1 MNQEF
6 HSLLRFLV
14 RGGGAG
20 ILLGIAL
27 GAVAPAIQAAE
38 QEAASINEIW
48 QSLYDDKRK
57 PFIMQRWPENWL
69 EIHPDDAAA
78 RGIES
83 GDRVRVENNDVLI
96 QTGGFVSVDSSD
108 PSYTGLEKAGHIRV
122 GKGALEA
129 VALVTDAVRPG
140 VTWTYF
146 LNTDSDANSLA
157 PRVPDPMTNRYRFKL
172 GKGKIRRTGES
183 KFKKS
188 FTEATFKSRI
198 IT

>member
-1 MNQEF
+1 MVIAF
-6 HSLLRFLV
+6 KTHS
-14 RGGGAG
+14 GKA
-20 ILLGIAL
+20 ILNKSPWEMFGDFYERIEPKGDELWVTCGR
-27 GAVAPAIQAAE
+27 
-38 QEAASINEIW
+38 INEIW
-48 QSLYDDKRK
+48 QSLYDDDRK

-69 EIHPDDAAA
+69 EIHPVDAAA

-146 LNTDSDANSLA
+146 LNLGSDANSLA

-172 GKGKIRRTGES
+172 GKGLIRKIGES
-183 KFKKS
+183 PYKADL
-188 FTEATFKSRI
+188 ATMTFASRTVI
-198 IT
+198 